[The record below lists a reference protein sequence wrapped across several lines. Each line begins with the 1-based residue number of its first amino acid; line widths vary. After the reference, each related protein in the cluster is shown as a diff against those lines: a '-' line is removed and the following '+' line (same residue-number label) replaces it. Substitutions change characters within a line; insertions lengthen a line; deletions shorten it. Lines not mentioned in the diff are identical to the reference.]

1 MAEPIKTNEVT
12 KKPNEP
18 EKTQKE
24 QKLKEEKIKTK
35 KKSIP
40 QAIRIQVWNTYIGE
54 KARTG
59 SCMALCKKTIDITDF
74 ECGHVQAEAKGG
86 ATTIENLRPICHSCN
101 RSMSTMNLNE
111 WIAKHGLNQMDDFV
125 MITDKLEKIEPK
137 LEPKPEKIEPKIE
150 KLEPKKCTLDC
161 KNIVYK
167 ADICHKHWKI
177 RKCNTKRCKN
187 PKITGHQHCKNHMIV
202 WPVID
207 HGELCCYILGWES
220 EKTVTQCKEVKKIGP
235 FCEAHMKITMSC
247 YNSP

>member
-1 MAEPIKTNEVT
+1 MAEPIKTNDT
-12 KKPNEP
+12 MKKPNEP

-24 QKLKEEKIKTK
+24 QKIKEEKPKTK
-35 KKSIP
+35 KKPIP

-111 WIAKHGLNQMDDFV
+111 WIAKHGLDDDFV
-125 MITDKLEKIEPK
+125 MINKTEKLE
-137 LEPKPEKIEPKIE
+137 LKPEKIEI
-150 KLEPKKCTLDC
+150 KKCTLDC

-167 ADICHKHWKI
+167 ADICYKHWKM
-177 RKCNTKRCKN
+177 RKCNMKRCKN
-187 PKITGHQHCKNHMIV
+187 PKITGHQHCKTHMIV
-202 WPVID
+202 WPVVD
-207 HGELCCYILGWES
+207 HGELCCYILSWES
-220 EKTVTQCKEVKKIGP
+220 EKTVTQCKEAKKLGP
-235 FCEAHMKITMSC
+235 FCEAHMKLTLES
-247 YNSP
+247 YLP